1 MSGAALAGGY
11 AADVIF
17 GDPRR
22 WHPVAGF
29 GRLALAV
36 ERAAYRPTRLRG
48 ALFAGGLVGAA
59 GVGGELLAR
68 GAVRAGL
75 GRGAALAAIT
85 WAALG
90 GRSLAGTARTLAT
103 HVERGDLE
111 GARATL
117 PSLCG
122 RDPDGLDETQIC
134 RAAVESVAENTSDA
148 VVGALLWGAL
158 IGPAGVAA
166 YRAANT
172 LDAMVGHHSER
183 YESFGWAAA
192 RADDAMSWPGARAT
206 AALSALCAPVVG
218 GSRTTAWRTLRTDGA
233 AHPSPNAG
241 YVEAAFA
248 GALGVR
254 LGGPLTYGGVAQ
266 LRPLLGGAGREP
278 TSRDVHRAARLSWA
292 VGAAAAGL
300 CAIARAA
307 RSGSRAAARTTPRA
321 ALRAPARA
329 TPSRALRAAA
339 RTTRRAALRAPA
351 RTTRRA
357 PHHTTARTARAA
369 ALATR
374 LRHRTPRPGARRKP

>member
-1 MSGAALAGGY
+1 
-11 AADVIF
+11 
-17 GDPRR
+17 
-22 WHPVAGF
+22 
-29 GRLALAV
+29 
-36 ERAAYRPTRLRG
+36 
-48 ALFAGGLVGAA
+48 
-59 GVGGELLAR
+59 
-68 GAVRAGL
+68 
-75 GRGAALAAIT
+75 
-85 WAALG
+85 
-90 GRSLAGTARTLAT
+90 
-103 HVERGDLE
+103 
-111 GARATL
+111 
-117 PSLCG
+117 
-122 RDPDGLDETQIC
+122 
-134 RAAVESVAENTSDA
+134 
-148 VVGALLWGAL
+148 
-158 IGPAGVAA
+158 
-166 YRAANT
+166 
-172 LDAMVGHHSER
+172 
-183 YESFGWAAA
+183 
-192 RADDAMSWPGARAT
+192 MSWPGARAT

-218 GSRTTAWRTLRTDGA
+218 GSRATAWRTLRTDGA

-339 RTTRRAALRAPA
+339 RTIRRAALRAPA